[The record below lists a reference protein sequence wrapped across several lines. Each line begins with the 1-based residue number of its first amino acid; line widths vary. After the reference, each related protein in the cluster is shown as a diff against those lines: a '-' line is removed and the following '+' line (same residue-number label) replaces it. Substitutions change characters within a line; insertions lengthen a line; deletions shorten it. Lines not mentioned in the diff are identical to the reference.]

1 MLVYWYLPNHRTT
14 WNDLKQLET
23 SYNEQEMILNN
34 LQQARSN
41 LKRPGTTFNEQETT
55 WNDLSWARNDLQEA
69 KNNLKKPEKT
79 YFNFME
85 PLNLINN
92 QLKSFNV
99 TKKQWISSVIA
110 IFRIIRAYAKWWQTE
125 ISKQMSETNEAKQKN
140 IEWSLD

>member
-1 MLVYWYLPNHRTT
+1 MVPTFFMYFLWVTNNTVLLWFVFIFSRWYYQKNVLVYWYLPNHRTT

-99 TKKQWISSVIA
+99 TKKQ
-110 IFRIIRAYAKWWQTE
+110 
-125 ISKQMSETNEAKQKN
+125 
-140 IEWSLD
+140 